1 MHAAKTAT
9 GSEQLKR
16 GKVPFALGDGGL
28 GGEPRRRARFVGL
41 SMPIEFAC
49 PNGHILKA
57 PEERAG
63 KTGKCPKCGVAF
75 VVPSAEEPI
84 EDFEAEA
91 PPAGPPDETAAESP
105 VAETSTSA
113 APSDSATAASPV
125 AAAEPEK
132 PAPEETI
139 TFLCPNGH
147 KLTSPARLQGKA
159 GKCPHCGE
167 KFRVPMLDEAE
178 EEPEEFGVEE
188 NEYAFAEE
196 GVDEFAEEG
205 EFGDEIPDD
214 ALVEE
219 ELGPPHPTRLLFER
233 LFREREHGGKLRLHL
248 SEGGVLDA
256 DFYAR
261 RYSRGGY
268 GVVASRDDKGNYKIT
283 AVHWDAVQRIEV
295 DELVNLPEGV
305 FE

>member
-1 MHAAKTAT
+1 
-9 GSEQLKR
+9 
-16 GKVPFALGDGGL
+16 
-28 GGEPRRRARFVGL
+28 
-41 SMPIEFAC
+41 MPIEFAC

-91 PPAGPPDETAAESP
+91 PPPAPAESGAAETPSAVAPPGSP
-105 VAETSTSA
+105 ARPETLAGSA
-113 APSDSATAASPV
+113 DSPAADSA
-125 AAAEPEK
+125 K
-132 PAPEETI
+132 PGPEETI

-178 EEPEEFGVEE
+178 DEPEEFGIEE
-188 NEYAFAEE
+188 EEYAFGAE
-196 GVDEFAEEG
+196 GVDEFAEED
-205 EFGDEIPDD
+205 EFGEEIPDD

-219 ELGPPHPTRLLFER
+219 EFGPPHPTRLLFER
-233 LFREREHGGKLRLHL
+233 LWREREHGGKLRLHL
-248 SEGGVLDA
+248 SEGGALDA

-268 GVVASRDDKGNYKIT
+268 GVVASRDEKGNYKIT